1 MGAKGLLYF
10 LAMSSIAFSISND
23 FFNDSKRGWH
33 YYEKE
38 PITKEEKQEEVI
50 NQKETINKETKK
62 EKRELDDEAFMK
74 SIPLNALN
82 SLTVKEYTETFDRV
96 KSIAT
101 MKPTKE
107 NVKIL
112 QAMNKWQTE
121 QSERF
126 AKVWAINLLE
136 DPNLEFPNISNDK
149 FGRTNKGMMAKAET
163 QKFFEEKKDKLSF
176 VVFYSARD
184 QKGSYNQKAI
194 YDLVEK
200 DYGIKTYYVDL
211 DSNPDLIEKFK
222 LTALPENFFLYKNSK
237 GEGVWHR
244 IKAGFA
250 NMDVILDTTQF
261 LFDNAILEE
270 DK

>member
-1 MGAKGLLYF
+1 
-10 LAMSSIAFSISND
+10 
-23 FFNDSKRGWH
+23 
-33 YYEKE
+33 
-38 PITKEEKQEEVI
+38 
-50 NQKETINKETKK
+50 
-62 EKRELDDEAFMK
+62 
-74 SIPLNALN
+74 
-82 SLTVKEYTETFDRV
+82 
-96 KSIAT
+96 
-101 MKPTKE
+101 
-107 NVKIL
+107 
-112 QAMNKWQTE
+112 
-121 QSERF
+121 
-126 AKVWAINLLE
+126 
-136 DPNLEFPNISNDK
+136 
-149 FGRTNKGMMAKAET
+149 MAKAET

>member
-1 MGAKGLLYF
+1 
-10 LAMSSIAFSISND
+10 
-23 FFNDSKRGWH
+23 
-33 YYEKE
+33 
-38 PITKEEKQEEVI
+38 
-50 NQKETINKETKK
+50 
-62 EKRELDDEAFMK
+62 
-74 SIPLNALN
+74 
-82 SLTVKEYTETFDRV
+82 
-96 KSIAT
+96 
-101 MKPTKE
+101 
-107 NVKIL
+107 
-112 QAMNKWQTE
+112 MNKWKTEQTE
-121 QSERF
+121 SI
-126 AKVWAINLLE
+126 AKVWTINILE
-136 DPNLEFPNISNDK
+136 EPNLEFPNISNDK